1 MWSDSRTVLAV
12 IGGGFFGSY
21 HTRQLLKAIRSGQ
34 LAGERI
40 VVVDRSTSCT
50 AAAEFA
56 GCAEVSVVESDW
68 QGFLRSWLPGAAGSD
83 HLVPAPLAP
92 HLTWSWLSGELAASA
107 APAPRGWNLPYEVP
121 GADGAVYLSAAGWM
135 CPATCVEPAHC
146 PALHAPRDWDLAGMI
161 ESGASERGY
170 VPAVFRCV
178 HLANGVSAIAAGELQ
193 AARQRLADADGSAE
207 ALVAT
212 SSRCHA
218 AIGALR
224 FGPRR

>member
-1 MWSDSRTVLAV
+1 MCSDGRTVLAV

-21 HTRQLLKAIRSGQ
+21 HARQLLKAVRSGR

-40 VVVDRSTSCT
+40 VVVDRSASCA

-56 GCAEVSVVESDW
+56 GCGEVSLVESDW
-68 QGFLRSWLPGAAGSD
+68 LAFLGWWLRSAAESD
-83 HLVPAPLAP
+83 QLVPAPLAP
-92 HLTWSWLSGELAASA
+92 HLTWSWLAGELAASP

-121 GADGAVYLSAAGWM
+121 GADGAVYLSAAGWT

-146 PALHAPRDWDLAGMI
+146 PALHAPRNWDLAAMI
-161 ESGASERGY
+161 ESGASKRGY

-193 AARQRLADADGSAE
+193 AARQRLAEADGSAE